1 MSIEVLEVEEEVEIN
16 HSDVDRQILHYQAL
30 REDVRTEI
38 KTRIQQ
44 RDNFSTQFITALGA
58 IVAVAFAK
66 DGFEKVILIAPLI
79 VIYYTMQIMYSYR
92 VHDILAR
99 YLREEIEPTLTRLCK
114 GNPEH
119 EWERYYKKNAKP
131 GIRRKFFIY
140 VMWMV
145 SVGILAYYMN
155 VTSIKNTTAFAA
167 GIIYLAAMIWVT
179 FTFKRDIK

>member
-1 MSIEVLEVEEEVEIN
+1 MGVEVPVMEEEIEIN
-16 HSDVDRQILHYQAL
+16 QSDVDRQILHYQAL

-79 VIYYTMQIMYSYR
+79 VIYYTMQILYSYR

-99 YLREEIEPTLTRLCK
+99 YLREEIEPALTRLCITD
-114 GNPEH
+114 PEH

-131 GIRRKFFIY
+131 GIRRKFFVY
-140 VMWMV
+140 VMWIV
-145 SVGILAYYMN
+145 SSGILLYYIN
-155 VTSIKNTTAFAA
+155 ATSLKNITAIVA
-167 GIIYLAAMIWVT
+167 GITYLAAMLWVT
-179 FTFKRDIK
+179 LTFKRDIK